1 MARLRIGLSAT
12 FVGLSA
18 MFELIGTRRLR
29 IIELAAPMT
38 LRLVRSACVSN
49 LAGHG

>member
-1 MARLRIGLSAT
+1 MERLRIGLRTT

-18 MFELIGTRRLR
+18 MFELIGTRQLR
-29 IIELAAPMT
+29 IIKLAAPMT
-38 LRLVRSACVSN
+38 RRLVGSACASN

>member
-1 MARLRIGLSAT
+1 LSRLSDSVIRS

-18 MFELIGTRRLR
+18 MFELIGTRQLR
-29 IIELAAPMT
+29 IIKLAAPMT
-38 LRLVRSACVSN
+38 RRLVRSACASN